1 MRKPYALR
9 EISHDRERHPAF
21 DTQIVLIV
29 AAVYLVLWVLSAI
42 GIALPEKVIS
52 LLWVVVALIV
62 ILLLFRM
69 VAPMVGLRL
78 GELTMIMLA

>member
-1 MRKPYALR
+1 MIESVILLL
-9 EISHDRERHPAF
+9 I
-21 DTQIVLIV
+21 QIVLIV